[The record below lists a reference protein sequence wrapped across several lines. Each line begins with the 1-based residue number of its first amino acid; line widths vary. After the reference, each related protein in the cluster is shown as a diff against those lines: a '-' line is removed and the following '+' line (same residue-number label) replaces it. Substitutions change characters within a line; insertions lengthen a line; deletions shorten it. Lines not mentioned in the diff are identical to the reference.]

1 MSTQRTQQD
10 DVILMTREGYQKLRA
25 ELIKLRSEGRSEISQ
40 QLEEARSFG
49 DLSENAEY
57 HAAKE
62 AQAKLEA
69 RIQQLETQLSKA
81 KVIENDQ
88 IDTSKVTLGTKVT
101 LKDLDLNREF
111 TYVIVNSEETD
122 PNNHKI
128 SVSSPVGQAIIG
140 KSVGDEVIA
149 RAPRGV
155 RRLKILNI
163 DV

>member
-88 IDTSKVTLGTKVT
+88 IDTSQVTLGTKVT

-111 TYVIVNSEETD
+111 TYIIVNSEETD